1 MFSVFQLIIDPM
13 MSIDLIL
20 FFIALFSQLSLSLY
34 FMTLT
39 LLKTIMLL
47 SLPLSLSIELS
58 SFGIGLIFP
67 HSYIQVR
74 HSRTE
79 YIIDVS
85 FSMNDIWKHTPS
97 LCPSW
102 VISIFII
109 WSRCCAISALNS
121 YCSFLCKWWPVSRE
135 TLKAMQISCSLW
147 KLPPRFNLLVI
158 LA

>member
-1 MFSVFQLIIDPM
+1 

-39 LLKTIMLL
+39 ILKTVMLL

-74 HSRTE
+74 HSWPE

-109 WSRCCAISALNS
+109 WSRCCAISALNVTVL
-121 YCSFLCKWWPVSRE
+121 SFANGDQSLERHLRPCRSPAPCENYLLDLIYWWFLPKPIFIMIAIKW
-135 TLKAMQISCSLW
+135 
-147 KLPPRFNLLVI
+147 
-158 LA
+158 